1 MNMEN
6 VKVTVEAKDNC
17 VRVLDVEVPAEEV
30 NKQIEELLEET
41 KSTATVPGFRTGR
54 APRRVLERRF
64 GKRVRETAIDGAVA
78 ESYEE
83 ALKSQELTAIA
94 DPDIQDVS
102 FEENEPL
109 KYRAV
114 IEVSPRVVELDEYKG
129 LVLER
134 GVRELTD
141 ADVERVLEN
150 TREAHAVYVPRD
162 AKAAADGDLIVIDYQ
177 GAIEGEPFEGGE
189 GENVTLVL
197 GGRGFFPQ
205 FNEALRGLVPESESE
220 VKVTFPEDYD
230 RKDLAGREAVF
241 SVKVKEVKERVVP
254 ALDSEFA
261 KEAGSCDTV
270 EEFKKRIREQLETTE
285 RNRGEA
291 HVRGQAAS
299 KIAESSTF
307 ELPQSAIEHVA
318 QEILEEKVRE
328 LHQAGVA
335 EKDIREN
342 EDKLREGCIRD
353 AEESLKIAC
362 LEQEIAKREE
372 LTVTD
377 EEVEQEKADLKET
390 AGVKAETVDSYFD
403 VPDLVER
410 YRLRMLRRKALDLV
424 VEAARIKDVPVA
436 AEEPTEP
443 QQGDEGGSDAEQTA
457 E

>member
-1 MNMEN
+1 MHMEN
-6 VKVTVEAKDNC
+6 VKVTVEAQENC
-17 VRVLDVEVPAEEV
+17 VRVLDVEVPADEV
-30 NKQIEELLEET
+30 YKQIEELLEET
-41 KSTATVPGFRTGR
+41 KRTATVPGFRPGR
-54 APRRVLERRF
+54 VPRKVLERRF

-83 ALKSQELTAIA
+83 ALKSEELTAIA
-94 DPDIQDVS
+94 DPDIQDVR

-114 IEVSPRVVELDEYKG
+114 IEVSPRALELVEYKG

-134 GVRELTD
+134 DVREVTD

-150 TREAHAVYVPRD
+150 TRQAHAVYVPRD
-162 AKAAADGDLIVIDYQ
+162 AKAAADGDLMVIDYQ

-189 GENVTLVL
+189 GESVTLVL

-205 FNEALRGLVPESESE
+205 FSEALRGLVPESETE

-241 SVKVKEVKERVVP
+241 RVKVKEVKERVVP
-254 ALDSEFA
+254 ALDKEFA
-261 KEAGSCDTV
+261 KEAGNCDTLD
-270 EEFKKRIREQLETTE
+270 EFRNRIREQIETTE

-299 KIAESSTF
+299 KIAQGSTF

-318 QEILEEKVRE
+318 QEILDERVRE

-342 EDKLREGCIRD
+342 EDKLQEECIRD

-362 LEQEIAKREE
+362 LEQEIAKREG

-377 EEVEQEKADLKET
+377 EEIEQEKTDLKET
-390 AGVKAETVDSYFD
+390 GVKAETVDSYFD
-403 VPDLVER
+403 APNLRER

-424 VEAARIKDVPVA
+424 LEAARIKDVPVA

-443 QQGDEGGSDAEQTA
+443 QGDEGGSDAEQTA